1 MSSPLA
7 FQHNHE
13 PIYRVVRANWRDPLD
28 ATFSQNSVDN
38 RWNTKTF
45 SALYC
50 CCSEPVMI
58 AVAEDILGYA
68 GVDLSD
74 LQPDYLPHKVEIS
87 WSGNVVDVITE
98 EGITAIGFPS
108 QYPANVDKS
117 QTRILSEEW
126 FATDKEGVVGRSA
139 SLMRKGFTKWAG
151 QHEQWSEVAIFTSN
165 TAIPPTMISRTNL
178 TFTSV

>member
-1 MSSPLA
+1 MSSSLA

-74 LQPDYLPHKVEIS
+74 L
-87 WSGNVVDVITE
+87 
-98 EGITAIGFPS
+98 
-108 QYPANVDKS
+108 
-117 QTRILSEEW
+117 
-126 FATDKEGVVGRSA
+126 
-139 SLMRKGFTKWAG
+139 
-151 QHEQWSEVAIFTSN
+151 
-165 TAIPPTMISRTNL
+165 
-178 TFTSV
+178 